1 MERIPLHRR
10 AITQSEINGN
20 CQIQFTTSENV
31 FQESV
36 SLLNQ
41 HFIEREL
48 RIFLFGHE
56 EFHFAI
62 LWIFKLVNGEQTLA

>member
-48 RIFLFGHE
+48 RISVWLRRIPLCHPLDF
-56 EFHFAI
+56 
-62 LWIFKLVNGEQTLA
+62 